1 MDAVKKTVALMLMFL
16 GISKL
21 PINEGALD
29 FTDEQKLKLKE
40 SFGEKINVDDAL
52 KAVNKE
58 IGKIA
63 VNENVED
70 QQLVDARA
78 EIDELLKEHGM
89 SQDEVQ
95 ALDETAGDDAT
106 GILALT
112 AKIKALGKKADEAI
126 AKVMAAPE
134 VDTPLAVVQKTVNNM
149 KHTKTHVFGSSIEA
163 DAFQGRNW
171 NARLAGLTNKPT
183 DFASEGKLD
192 IQVLKGDIDAFYR
205 SFPDEIKSLHRD
217 LMGLPTNW
225 KIKSNVS
232 DSAGDGSIVSGEISQ
247 ARKFGWLPKNNQ
259 SIKAEVGKVFPVHID
274 IEMAG
279 FKLQEIENNFVGD
292 IYNKEGS
299 QPLKYVFVRFLLSEL
314 DKEARLE
321 DRKVATKGV
330 FVETP
335 DNATVPG
342 MAIHRGDGLFIILW
356 RALHITK
363 QYVYK
368 LIGAPSTSNIVD
380 YVKNMIEQNMP
391 DDVKNASGLVFYMSP
406 SWLRKYKERKRIIFG
421 QDTNYNG
428 TELVEI
434 EGYENFRFETLRDLE
449 GTDHMF
455 ITTEDNIQPMEN
467 VPNEKSMYNFDS
479 LKRELYIFADYKWG
493 IRAKHIGNKLS
504 AGDPDQFKVQSVWT
518 NGLSPFKS
526 DFYVRLYDTGLTDI
540 ALPFSNVTIVDGYS
554 TAIETLTGTYEG
566 QIVRIKGNTAATAL
580 VTDDGN
586 ITLAGNAD
594 FNTATGGT
602 LTLRVGTGG
611 ALTEVKR
618 TAEPAAAPDT
628 DVAFTDMT
636 IDANDGFAYSYT
648 GGVDS
653 FEGIINGFEGQQI
666 VVTGSAGGALTFV
679 NVAGNIAVGAAA
691 VLADAA
697 DNITLT
703 LIDGVWTEVART
715 IA

>member
-29 FTDEQKLKLKE
+29 FTEDQKLKLKE
-40 SFGEKINVDDAL
+40 SFGEKINLDDAL

-58 IGKIA
+58 IGRVA
-63 VNENVED
+63 ANENVED

-78 EIDELLKEHGM
+78 EIDKLLKEHGM
-89 SQDEVQ
+89 SQEEVE
-95 ALDETAGDDAT
+95 ALEKAGEKDDT

-112 AKIKALGKKADEAI
+112 EKFKAFSKKTDAAI

-134 VDTPLAVVQKTVNNM
+134 VDTPLAIVEKTENIM
-149 KHTKTHVFGSSIEA
+149 KHTKTHVFGSSNEA
-163 DAFQGRNW
+163 DAFKGRNW

-183 DFASEGKLD
+183 DFAAEGKLD

-205 SFPDEIKSLHRD
+205 AFPDEIKSLHRD
-217 LMGLPTNW
+217 LMGLPANW

-232 DSAGDGSIVSGEISQ
+232 DSAGDGSIVSGEITQ

-259 SIKAEVGKVFPVHID
+259 SIKAEVGKVFPVHVD

-299 QPLKYVFVRFLLSEL
+299 QPLKYVFVRFLLKEL

-330 FVETP
+330 YVETP
-335 DNATVPG
+335 ENATVPG

-363 QYVYK
+363 QYFYK
-368 LIGAPSTSNIVD
+368 LIGAPTTSNIVD

-406 SWLRKYKERKRIIFG
+406 SWMRRYKERKRIIFG
-421 QDTNYNG
+421 QDQNYNG

-479 LKRELYIFADYKWG
+479 LKRTLYIFADYKFG

-504 AGDPDQFKVQSVWT
+504 AGDPDQFKVQSIWT

-526 DFYVRLYDTGLTDI
+526 DFYVRLYDTGLTEI

-554 TAIETLTGTYEG
+554 TAIATLTGTYEG
-566 QIVRIKGNTAATAL
+566 QIVRIKGNTSATAL

-586 ITLAGNAD
+586 ITLTGNVD
-594 FNTATGGT
+594 FNTALGGT
-602 LTLRVGTGG
+602 LTLRVGAGG

-618 TAEPAAAPDT
+618 TAEPATVPDT
-628 DVAFTDMT
+628 DVSFTEMT
-636 IDANDGFAYSYT
+636 IDANDGFAYTYA
-648 GGVDS
+648 GGIDQ

-666 VVTGSAGGALTFV
+666 VVTGSAGGALTFID
-679 NVAGNIAVGAAA
+679 VAGNIDVGAAA

>member
-1 MDAVKKTVALMLMFL
+1 
-16 GISKL
+16 
-21 PINEGALD
+21 
-29 FTDEQKLKLKE
+29 
-40 SFGEKINVDDAL
+40 
-52 KAVNKE
+52 
-58 IGKIA
+58 
-63 VNENVED
+63 
-70 QQLVDARA
+70 
-78 EIDELLKEHGM
+78 
-89 SQDEVQ
+89 
-95 ALDETAGDDAT
+95 
-106 GILALT
+106 
-112 AKIKALGKKADEAI
+112 
-126 AKVMAAPE
+126 
-134 VDTPLAVVQKTVNNM
+134 
-149 KHTKTHVFGSSIEA
+149 
-163 DAFQGRNW
+163 
-171 NARLAGLTNKPT
+171 
-183 DFASEGKLD
+183 
-192 IQVLKGDIDAFYR
+192 
-205 SFPDEIKSLHRD
+205 
-217 LMGLPTNW
+217 
-225 KIKSNVS
+225 
-232 DSAGDGSIVSGEISQ
+232 
-247 ARKFGWLPKNNQ
+247 
-259 SIKAEVGKVFPVHID
+259 
-274 IEMAG
+274 MAG

-299 QPLKYVFVRFLLSEL
+299 QPLKYVFVRFLLKEL

-330 FVETP
+330 YVETP
-335 DNATVPG
+335 ENATVPG

-363 QYVYK
+363 QYFYK
-368 LIGAPSTSNIVD
+368 LIGAPTTSNIVD

-406 SWLRKYKERKRIIFG
+406 SWMRRYKERKRIIFG
-421 QDTNYNG
+421 QDQNYNG

-479 LKRELYIFADYKWG
+479 LKRTLYIFADYKFG

-504 AGDPDQFKVQSVWT
+504 AGDPDQFKVQSIWT

-526 DFYVRLYDTGLTDI
+526 DFYVRLYDTGLTEI

-554 TAIETLTGTYEG
+554 TAIATLTGTYEG
-566 QIVRIKGNTAATAL
+566 QIVRIKGNTSATAL

-586 ITLAGNAD
+586 ITLTGNVD
-594 FNTATGGT
+594 FNTALGGT
-602 LTLRVGTGG
+602 LTLRVGAGG

-618 TAEPAAAPDT
+618 TAEPATVPDT
-628 DVAFTDMT
+628 DVSFTEMT
-636 IDANDGFAYSYT
+636 IDANDGFAYTYA
-648 GGVDS
+648 GGIDQ

-666 VVTGSAGGALTFV
+666 VVTGSAGGALTFID
-679 NVAGNIAVGAAA
+679 VAGNIDVGAAA